1 MAGSYRFDP
10 DGWFTRQLYS
20 EAATTKLQ
28 SRFRNEKADQLIV
41 AAKKEGDIKKRLG
54 MYQEVENIVNDELPV
69 LYTHHLT
76 LLEAGILNLKDYKPS
91 ISGSPNIS
99 GGGLRTAWLA

>member
-10 DGWFTRQLYS
+10 DGWFSRQILS
-20 EAATTKLQ
+20 TAAQNRTEA
-28 SRFRNEKADQLIV
+28 RFRNEKADQLIL
-41 AAKKEGDIKKRLG
+41 EGRKTADKAKRLEI
-54 MYQEVENIVNDELPV
+54 YREVENIINEELPR

-76 LLEAGILNLKDYKPS
+76 LLEAGVMNLKDYRPA
-91 ISGSPNIS
+91 ISGSPNVK